1 METHRSL
8 AKLVFRI
15 RASDGRKTWFGTGF
29 FISSDGLALT
39 AFHNLPPN
47 VLASPEDT
55 PVDAWLD
62 DGTPLRLQWILPD
75 NLEDRNALKEYD
87 VAVLRALDYTPSA
100 DMICAMYSTLP
111 EREDRAEFWGA
122 KQVFTT
128 GFTLEHGFGLE
139 EPIVGSISSSAAIQD
154 PKVVRPGS
162 PNPVVYAKE
171 ALAFGAD
178 FEGEFRRLQGLSGG
192 PLYSTRFNAI
202 VGVVFA
208 VREDMQRVYA
218 CELCHLWSHFQRIRT
233 FMKPLPR
240 VEPRGE
246 SREVTRRRF
255 SRIAIPLAVAL
266 LLLLAIWRVSRLGS
280 EPELSLVCA
289 AERLDLR
296 DGNETAVPLS
306 MEPGHALQKGQ
317 RARFL
322 LRVSKPGF
330 LYLINDSS
338 HEKPD
343 RIDYTLLFPSPASRN
358 ASSAV
363 GPSEIIRIPERSWF
377 ERTSG
382 EERELFWIVFS
393 LDRLDEIE
401 QLIRFQNSNDLGV
414 VPVGNAGA
422 ISRLIRNP
430 VGASRRDERGGVVF
444 EANSGR
450 LLVGRLVL

>member
-1 METHRSL
+1 
-8 AKLVFRI
+8 
-15 RASDGRKTWFGTGF
+15 
-29 FISSDGLALT
+29 
-39 AFHNLPPN
+39 
-47 VLASPEDT
+47 
-55 PVDAWLD
+55 
-62 DGTPLRLQWILPD
+62 
-75 NLEDRNALKEYD
+75 
-87 VAVLRALDYTPSA
+87 
-100 DMICAMYSTLP
+100 
-111 EREDRAEFWGA
+111 
-122 KQVFTT
+122 
-128 GFTLEHGFGLE
+128 
-139 EPIVGSISSSAAIQD
+139 
-154 PKVVRPGS
+154 
-162 PNPVVYAKE
+162 
-171 ALAFGAD
+171 
-178 FEGEFRRLQGLSGG
+178 
-192 PLYSTRFNAI
+192 
-202 VGVVFA
+202 
-208 VREDMQRVYA
+208 
-218 CELCHLWSHFQRIRT
+218 
-233 FMKPLPR
+233 MKPLPR